1 MADVNNSKDKGKEAY
16 NPNWKMEY
24 IQLKGWDNMDVGQ
37 KYLAT
42 HECTSSAMGM
52 GMGGMQ
58 RELKRM
64 KEELGN
70 DNPFN
75 IPER

>member
-1 MADVNNSKDKGKEAY
+1 MSMADVNNSKEKEAY
-16 NPNWKMEY
+16 NPHWKMEY
-24 IQLKGWDNMDVGQ
+24 IQLKGWENMSDGQ

-42 HECTSSAMGM
+42 QECRSSAMGM
-52 GMGGMQ
+52 GMGAMQ

>member
-1 MADVNNSKDKGKEAY
+1 MADVNNSKDKEAY

-24 IQLKGWDNMDVGQ
+24 IQLKGWENMDDGQ

-42 HECTSSAMGM
+42 HECRGSVMGM